1 MGGSKA
7 SPDTLAE
14 LPVATPAETARRPA
28 RFGEFEAIV
37 RSFERT
43 GGNPALLRS
52 PQVASLVISG
62 NKVLGANE
70 VPGVHVEAQ
79 ELEHGVQVK
88 VIVEPG
94 TRLERPAHLCFGVI
108 PAEGVQ
114 EILSEFEIGEGAKAE
129 FIAHCTF
136 PNAVKVRHLM
146 EAKIHVGREAEMI
159 YRETH
164 YHGETGGVEVIPKA
178 EVAVDEGGRYTSEFV
193 LTTGRVGKLAF
204 DYVVDVAA
212 RGVAELV
219 VKAYGSGDDAITVK
233 ETIHLNGERARGLA
247 KSRIALRDRATA
259 EVIGATEGNAPYAR
273 GHVDCIEIVRDQAVA
288 NAVPIVRVRDDRAH
302 VTHEAAIGT
311 VNKKELETL
320 MARGLDEEEA
330 VDVIIRGMLE
340 A

>member
-1 MGGSKA
+1 MSA
-7 SPDTLAE
+7 SETSSNSDFAE
-14 LPVATPAETARRPA
+14 LSRGVETARRPA

-37 RSFERT
+37 QSFERA
-43 GGNPALLRS
+43 GGDPAFLRS
-52 PQVASLVISG
+52 PRVASLVISG
-62 NKVLGANE
+62 NQVLGANE
-70 VPGVHVEAQ
+70 VPGVRVETQ
-79 ELEHGVQVK
+79 EFEHGVRVK
-88 VIVEPG
+88 LFVEPG

-114 EILSEFEIGEGAKAE
+114 EILPEFEIGEGAKAE

-136 PNAVKVRHLM
+136 PNAVQVKHLM
-146 EAKIHVGREAEMI
+146 EARIHVGRGAEMK
-159 YRETH
+159 YSETH
-164 YHGETGGVEVIPKA
+164 YHGKTGGVEVIPKA
-178 EVAVDEGGRYTSEFV
+178 QVTVDEGGQYTSEFA

-219 VKAYGSGDDAITVK
+219 VKAYGYGDDAITVK
-233 ETIHLNGERARGLA
+233 ETIRLNGEHARGLA
-247 KSRIALRDRATA
+247 KSRIAVRDQAIA
-259 EVIGATEGNAPYAR
+259 EVVGSTEGNAPYAR

-288 NAVPIVRVRDDRAH
+288 NAIPTVRVRDDRAH

-330 VDVIIRGMLE
+330 VDVIIRGMLGT
-340 A
+340 